1 LKDTDDCSQ
10 LPKIHLRGKSVQ
22 FAFYSEVL
30 PALSSQLHSHT
41 LSKHVWFRVLCV
53 QGGTGNIVTTFSFQR
68 LKNRPKTPK
77 VSDDTSKQQRL
88 DPRQSYVPKQKAR
101 LRLQGFDLSLL
112 LRREICKNARPTKVS
127 GRFEI
132 GCFDLTVTFGQ
143 I

>member
-1 LKDTDDCSQ
+1 MKDTDDCSQ

-112 LRREICKNARPTKVS
+112 LRRETCRYLVQPCFS
-127 GRFEI
+127 GRIQI
-132 GCFDLTVTFGQ
+132 GRYDATVK
-143 I
+143 